1 MATTVIANT
10 TVVSGN
16 SERSVY
22 YDSNIVVEDGLISE
36 ISQDGDLSTIYRGAE
51 VIDGRDKAVFPGF
64 INCHAHITATID
76 RGITDD
82 FGFPFPFRFPE
93 NVRNLISQEELS
105 VFAML
110 GAIECIRTG
119 STGVVEVASGIE
131 RYAEEIVSTG
141 LRWFLAECGGDAVV
155 GPEYKP
161 GEPVTEFS
169 DAQREK
175 VIENS
180 LELFKK
186 WDGYDNGRITFMTGT
201 TLVET
206 SSPRLLSEIR
216 QLSERVGCAYTIHLN
231 QSRLEVNTALE
242 MHGKRPAQYLV
253 DSDFLSPRL
262 LAAHV
267 RYPND
272 DEIRLLGENKVAIS
286 HQPAMAARRGVIP
299 PIPSLRD
306 AGCTIAM
313 GTDNNT
319 QDMVQAMKPGRDVLV
334 ATPGR
339 LLDLM
344 GQGHIFLDEV
354 GIFVLDEADR
364 MLDMGFIHD
373 VRRVLKELP
382 EKRQTLLFSATMP
395 NAITQL
401 SKRILRDPVRVEVTP
416 EVVTVEKINQVCLEK
431 RQHNLCLR
439 ITKPCVAF
447 HIEMLL
453 FDQTERCGFSY
464 IFREI

>member
-1 MATTVIANT
+1 MAAIVIANT

-22 YDSNIVVEDGLISE
+22 YDSNIVVEDGLIRE
-36 ISQDGDLSTIYRGAE
+36 ISQDGDVSPNYSGAE

-155 GPEYKP
+155 GPGYKP

-175 VIENS
+175 VLENS
-180 LELFKK
+180 FGLFEK
-186 WDGYDNGRITFMTGT
+186 WDGHDNGRITFMTGT

-242 MHGKRPAQYLV
+242 MHGKRPAQYLA

-306 AGCTIAM
+306 AGCTISM

-319 QDMVQAMKPGRDVLV
+319 QDMVQAMRIGMFTERIIRDDAASPQPEDVLDM
-334 ATPGR
+334 AT
-339 LLDLM
+339 M
-344 GQGHIFLDEV
+344 GSATALGKEKMIGSLEV
-354 GIFVLDEADR
+354 GKKADLFIVDKMRANLSPNMRVVSSFVNNGQASDIGSVMVDGKFIMREGKILTVDEERIVRDADEI
-364 MLDMGFIHD
+364 G
-373 VRRVLKELP
+373 RRAWRRL
-382 EKRQTLLFSATMP
+382 
-395 NAITQL
+395 
-401 SKRILRDPVRVEVTP
+401 
-416 EVVTVEKINQVCLEK
+416 VEKYPNVVFPVDLA
-431 RQHNLCLR
+431 
-439 ITKPCVAF
+439 P
-447 HIEMLL
+447 
-453 FDQTERCGFSY
+453 
-464 IFREI
+464 

>member
-36 ISQDGDLSTIYRGAE
+36 ISQDGDLSAIYRGAE

-319 QDMVQAMKPGRDVLV
+319 QDMVQAMRIGMF
-334 ATPGR
+334 T
-339 LLDLM
+339 
-344 GQGHIFLDEV
+344 E
-354 GIFVLDEADR
+354 
-364 MLDMGFIHD
+364 
-373 VRRVLKELP
+373 
-382 EKRQTLLFSATMP
+382 
-395 NAITQL
+395 
-401 SKRILRDPVRVEVTP
+401 RILRDDPARPQPEDVLDMATMGSATALGKEKIIGSLEVGKKADLFIVNKMRANLSPNMRVVSSFVNNGQASDIGSVMVDGKFIMRDGKILTVDEERIVREAD
-416 EVVTVEKINQVCLEK
+416 EIGRRAWRRLVEKYPNV
-431 RQHNLCLR
+431 
-439 ITKPCVAF
+439 
-447 HIEMLL
+447 
-453 FDQTERCGFSY
+453 GFPVDLAP
-464 IFREI
+464 

>member
-36 ISQDGDLSTIYRGAE
+36 ISQDGDLSAIYRGAE

-319 QDMVQAMKPGRDVLV
+319 QDMVQAMRIGMF
-334 ATPGR
+334 T
-339 LLDLM
+339 
-344 GQGHIFLDEV
+344 E
-354 GIFVLDEADR
+354 
-364 MLDMGFIHD
+364 
-373 VRRVLKELP
+373 
-382 EKRQTLLFSATMP
+382 
-395 NAITQL
+395 
-401 SKRILRDPVRVEVTP
+401 RILRDDPACPQPEDVLNMATMGSATALGKEKIIGSLEVGKKADLFIVNKMRANLSPNMRVVSSFVNNGQASDIGSVMVDGKFIMRDGKILTVDEERIVREAD
-416 EVVTVEKINQVCLEK
+416 EIGRRAWRRLVEKYPNV
-431 RQHNLCLR
+431 
-439 ITKPCVAF
+439 
-447 HIEMLL
+447 
-453 FDQTERCGFSY
+453 GFPVDLAP
-464 IFREI
+464 

>member
-319 QDMVQAMKPGRDVLV
+319 QDMVQAMR
-334 ATPGR
+334 
-339 LLDLM
+339 
-344 GQGHIFLDEV
+344 V
-354 GIFVLDEADR
+354 GMFTE
-364 MLDMGFIHD
+364 
-373 VRRVLKELP
+373 
-382 EKRQTLLFSATMP
+382 
-395 NAITQL
+395 
-401 SKRILRDPVRVEVTP
+401 RILRDDPARPQPEDVLDMATMGSATALGKEKIIGSLEVGKKADLFIVNKMRANLSPNMRVASSFVNNGQASDIGSVMVDGKFIMRDGKILTVDEERIVREAD
-416 EVVTVEKINQVCLEK
+416 EIGRRAWRRLVEKYPNV
-431 RQHNLCLR
+431 
-439 ITKPCVAF
+439 
-447 HIEMLL
+447 
-453 FDQTERCGFSY
+453 GFPVDLAP
-464 IFREI
+464 

>member
-242 MHGKRPAQYLV
+242 MHGKRPVQYLV

-319 QDMVQAMKPGRDVLV
+319 QDMVQAMR
-334 ATPGR
+334 
-339 LLDLM
+339 
-344 GQGHIFLDEV
+344 V
-354 GIFVLDEADR
+354 GMFTE
-364 MLDMGFIHD
+364 
-373 VRRVLKELP
+373 
-382 EKRQTLLFSATMP
+382 
-395 NAITQL
+395 
-401 SKRILRDPVRVEVTP
+401 RILRDDPARPQPEDVLDMATMGSATALGKEKIIGSLEVGKKADLFIVNKMRANLSPNMRVASSFVNNGQASDIGSVMVDGKFIMRDGKILTVDEERIVREAD
-416 EVVTVEKINQVCLEK
+416 EIGRRAWRRLVEKYPNV
-431 RQHNLCLR
+431 
-439 ITKPCVAF
+439 
-447 HIEMLL
+447 
-453 FDQTERCGFSY
+453 GFPVDLAP
-464 IFREI
+464 

>member
-1 MATTVIANT
+1 MATIVIANT
-10 TVVSGN
+10 TVVSGD

-22 YDSNIVVEDGLISE
+22 YDSNIVVEDGLIKE
-36 ISQDGDLSTIYRGAE
+36 IASGGDVSPSYSGAE

-93 NVRNLISQEELS
+93 NVRNLISEEELS

-110 GAIECIRTG
+110 GAIESIRTG

-131 RYAEEIVSTG
+131 RYAKEIVGTG

-155 GPEYKP
+155 GPGYKP

-180 LELFKK
+180 LELFEK
-186 WDGYDNGRITFMTGT
+186 WDGHDNGRITFMTGA

-206 SSPRLLSEIR
+206 SSPRLLSQIR
-216 QLSERVGCAYTIHLN
+216 QLSERARCPYTIHLN

-242 MHGKRPAQYLV
+242 MHGKRPSQYLA

-267 RYPND
+267 RYPNG

-299 PIPSLRD
+299 PIPLLRD

-319 QDMVQAMKPGRDVLV
+319 QDMVEAMR
-334 ATPGR
+334 
-339 LLDLM
+339 
-344 GQGHIFLDEV
+344 V
-354 GIFVLDEADR
+354 GMFTE
-364 MLDMGFIHD
+364 
-373 VRRVLKELP
+373 
-382 EKRQTLLFSATMP
+382 
-395 NAITQL
+395 
-401 SKRILRDPVRVEVTP
+401 RILRDDPARPQPEDVLGMATMGSATALGKEKIIGSLEVDKKADLVIVDKMRANLSPNMRVVSSFVNNGQASDIRSVMVDGKFIMRDGKILTIDEESIVREADRIGRRAWRRL
-416 EVVTVEKINQVCLEK
+416 VEKYPNV
-431 RQHNLCLR
+431 
-439 ITKPCVAF
+439 
-447 HIEMLL
+447 
-453 FDQTERCGFSY
+453 GFPV
-464 IFREI
+464 ELAP